1 MTKAEIEKMLYEDE
15 MDWDAM
21 TPEQQDAALN
31 YWAQDPV
38 TIEHTV
44 DSLQL
49 PAADIAATC
58 RVLDAIKKDMEAKD
72 PADWIA
78 TDKEEL
84 FDLLHW
90 KERHDREKQRK

>member
-1 MTKAEIEKMLYEDE
+1 MTNAEVDKMLYEDE

-49 PAADIAATC
+49 PAADIAAAC
-58 RVLDAIKKDMEAKD
+58 RVLEGT
-72 PADWIA
+72 P
-78 TDKEEL
+78 
-84 FDLLHW
+84 
-90 KERHDREKQRK
+90 RQRKTEEIRGTKIKFHYI